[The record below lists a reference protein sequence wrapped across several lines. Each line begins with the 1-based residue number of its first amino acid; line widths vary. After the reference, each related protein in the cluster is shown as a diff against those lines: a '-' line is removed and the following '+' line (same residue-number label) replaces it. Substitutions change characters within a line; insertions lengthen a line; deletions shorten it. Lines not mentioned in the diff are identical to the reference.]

1 MLDHPFLAQL
11 SKGTL
16 PLPAFRHYLVQDYHF
31 LTHFARSTALAA
43 YKSTSLPAISAAAKI
58 ILHIETEV
66 SLHRTLCAEYGVT
79 DAEMEYGEEDLAC
92 VAYTR
97 WVTDIGTREDWF
109 ALQIAMMPCLL
120 GYGAIARRLYDD
132 EETLRDGNAYFR
144 WIENY
149 VEGDYVSAVTVGREL
164 LEGHAVRLSPERVDE
179 MVEIFREGTRLEG
192 LFWEM
197 GLLHHEKNSTK
208 NRIS

>member
-1 MLDHPFLAQL
+1 
-11 SKGTL
+11 
-16 PLPAFRHYLVQDYHF
+16 
-31 LTHFARSTALAA
+31 
-43 YKSTSLPAISAAAKI
+43 
-58 ILHIETEV
+58 
-66 SLHRTLCAEYGVT
+66 
-79 DAEMEYGEEDLAC
+79 MEYGEEDLAC

-132 EETLRDGNAYFR
+132 EKTLRDGNAYFR

-149 VEGDYVSAVTVGREL
+149 VAEDYAVAVSVGREL
-164 LEGHAVRLSPERVDE
+164 LEDYAVRLSPERVDD
-179 MVEIFREGTRLEG
+179 MVEIFRQGTRLEG

-197 GLLHHEKNSTK
+197 GLLHHEKTSTK
-208 NRIS
+208 NRIP